1 MDRVEVIP
9 EDLEGTG
16 GMDRVKVI
24 PEDLEGTGRMDRVEV
39 IPRGSGGHW
48 GDGQS

>member
-16 GMDRVKVI
+16 GMDRV
-24 PEDLEGTGRMDRVEV
+24 EV
-39 IPRGSGGHW
+39 IPKGSGGH
-48 GDGQS
+48 

>member
-1 MDRVEVIP
+1 MDRVE
-9 EDLEGTG
+9 
-16 GMDRVKVI
+16 VI

>member
-9 EDLEGTG
+9 RASG
-16 GMDRVKVI
+16 GHW
-24 PEDLEGTGRMDRVEV
+24 GMDRVEV